1 MTREEMNNIINLH
14 GLEELYHAIC
24 DETSTAFDK
33 GHKCGFDSG
42 RCIGYD
48 RGYRVGY
55 NDGLNHSWC
64 RYSND

>member
-14 GLEELYHAIC
+14 GLEELYHAIY

-33 GHKCGFDSG
+33 GYKCGYDIG
-42 RCIGYD
+42 QGNGYD

-64 RYSND
+64 RYTKE